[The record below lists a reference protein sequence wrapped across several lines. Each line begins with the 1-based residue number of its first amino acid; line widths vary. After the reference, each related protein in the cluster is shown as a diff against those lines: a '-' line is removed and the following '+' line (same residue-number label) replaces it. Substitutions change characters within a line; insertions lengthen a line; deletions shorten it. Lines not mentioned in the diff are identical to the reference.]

1 MSDYLAQQAEY
12 ADDAPA
18 QRTKQEIADLKANW
32 LNDSCWDIEETE
44 GFEAHYQE
52 LRQWRAAEEAA
63 WSAENA
69 RRLAARGDL
78 LGFTPKQMEFLERLE
93 GQIKLLQS
101 ELDRHLNH

>member
-1 MSDYLAQQAEY
+1 MSEYLAQQAEY

-18 QRTKQEIADLKANW
+18 RRTAAEIADLKANW

-52 LRQWRAAEEAA
+52 LRRWREAEDAA
-63 WSAENA
+63 WRVKED
-69 RRLAARGDL
+69 RRLTARGAL

-93 GQIKLLQS
+93 VQIKLLQS
-101 ELDRHLNH
+101 ELDRHVNH